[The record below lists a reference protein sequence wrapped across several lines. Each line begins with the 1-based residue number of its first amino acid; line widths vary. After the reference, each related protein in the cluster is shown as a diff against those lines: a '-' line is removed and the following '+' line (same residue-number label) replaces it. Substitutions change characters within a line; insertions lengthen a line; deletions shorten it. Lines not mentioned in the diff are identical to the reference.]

1 MKRKIVAFFC
11 TVAILC
17 ACLCGTAFAAKK
29 PSIEL
34 MSLDAT
40 WNGAMVTNP
49 VICFRVNGNK
59 TIKYA
64 RWYVTAYNRV
74 DDKTSMSPTKILT
87 MVGPLEPFYVER
99 NNNYELKAQDNAAE
113 DSPFKYY

>member
-11 TVAILC
+11 TAAILC

-74 DDKTSMSPTKILT
+74 DDKNINVADKNPDDGRTIGAVLCGTK
-87 MVGPLEPFYVER
+87 
-99 NNNYELKAQDNAAE
+99 
-113 DSPFKYY
+113 